1 MMIGKVYKLWRPDCK
16 YCYIGSSYCKY
27 TSVRMAHH
35 RQAHRRETKDYKGL
49 FSPEGGDPNMEILDQ
64 MEMPNGRDD
73 APKLRKLEEEYEQK
87 TENTIN
93 DRRCYLSD
101 EEKIQQRNIAIDKY
115 HNTPLGKVSQR
126 KGYLNHKL
134 KKVSQFDGSLRKQ
147 IDNELKFLNDLQ
159 VALKVE

>member
-1 MMIGKVYKLWRPDCK
+1 
-16 YCYIGSSYCKY
+16 
-27 TSVRMAHH
+27 MAHH

-101 EEKIQQRNIAIDKY
+101 EEKIQQRNAAIEKY

-134 KKVSQFDGSLRKQ
+134 KNISQFDGSLET
-147 IDNELKFLNDLQ
+147 D
-159 VALKVE
+159 

>member
-1 MMIGKVYKLWRPDCK
+1 MIGRVYKLWKPGCE

-27 TSVRMAHH
+27 TSVRLAHH
-35 RQAHRRETKDYKGL
+35 RQSHRRQTKDYKGL
-49 FSPEGGDPNMEILDQ
+49 FDDGDPNMEILDE

-73 APKLRKLEEEYEQK
+73 SPKLRKLEEEYEQK

-93 DRRCYLSD
+93 DRRCYLTD
-101 EEKIQQRNIAIDKY
+101 EERIQQRNLAIEKY

>member
-1 MMIGKVYKLWRPDCK
+1 MMIGKVYKLWRPDCN

-49 FSPEGGDPNMEILDQ
+49 FADGDPHMEILDE

-93 DRRCYLSD
+93 DRRCYLTD
-101 EEKIQQRNIAIDKY
+101 EEKIQQRNAAIEKY

-147 IDNELKFLNDLQ
+147 IDNELKFLSELQ
-159 VALKVE
+159 VALKVV